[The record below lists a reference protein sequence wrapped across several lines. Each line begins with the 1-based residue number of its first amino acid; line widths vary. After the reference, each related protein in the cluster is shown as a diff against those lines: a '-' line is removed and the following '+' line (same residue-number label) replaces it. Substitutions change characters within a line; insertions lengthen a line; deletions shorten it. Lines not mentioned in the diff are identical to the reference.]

1 MSKSGSH
8 TPYLLISLTN
18 HRKGKEYIYKHQHC
32 STQCHELEVFIAT
45 TTLNITLNHAA
56 SQIIFDIV
64 SSDNSII
71 IDSVANAQIT
81 PPSNT
86 GLTWNM
92 FTGVIT
98 PSRALASSLLDLIV
112 SDQMC
117 HNIVL
122 PLVSKDSLN
131 LGFEIWLN
139 NKTYYRDY
147 NVTVPFPNYIFL
159 PGRYYRY
166 QVSFNKHSIYMCNV
180 NINDWLIDDETVNP
194 LYP

>member
-1 MSKSGSH
+1 MTKNFITDEPGML
-8 TPYLLISLTN
+8 TPINGEIELVTGKYDFYIFSISNAYLYPPTMENNLASNLVNGYDYLYCTL
-18 HRKGKEYIYKHQHC
+18 
-32 STQCHELEVFIAT
+32 LEKNILAT

-147 NVTVPFPNYIFL
+147 NGSTE
-159 PGRYYRY
+159 R
-166 QVSFNKHSIYMCNV
+166 K
-180 NINDWLIDDETVNP
+180 
-194 LYP
+194 